1 MSIVCATRFSEESQH
16 AVNAAAA
23 LARRRREPLHLVH
36 VVTGGLLPGMRL
48 QLTDAATTALTD
60 EVSRLKGPG
69 LQVSSS
75 LLHGR
80 LEEALAAFC
89 AKVDARLLVVGDT
102 ARRTTALLTGTLDRL
117 AYAIEA
123 PLLVVRD
130 ERAFVQWGDP
140 RPLSVL
146 VAFDKT
152 ASSAVARDWVGRLSE
167 FGPISLLATQVYW
180 PTEEYESRQL
190 PVPPAEEGHT
200 ALKALVLS
208 ELEREFSRLPPAVKV
223 RLRAEMGL
231 GHIGE
236 QLLAVAGDEQVDV
249 VLLGTHRRRALG
261 RFWSVSH
268 HVLLQA
274 PMAVACVPATVAV
287 PDLATEPVWRSA
299 LVVSDLTEGGARAV
313 SCGVSMLELGGT
325 LNIAHVS
332 SEPLGAQTE
341 GAVAKRLVAELPAG
355 LEARGIRVV
364 AHVLEGDLDE
374 LLVRLVETTSADVVV
389 LPAQLEDSLELTTL
403 RIARELLQRT
413 GKPVLLSPPKRA

>member
-1 MSIVCATRFSEESQH
+1 MTIVCATRFSEESQH

-23 LARRRREPLHLVH
+23 LARRRKEPLHLVH
-36 VVTGGLLPGMRL
+36 VVTGGLLQSMRL
-48 QLTDAATTALTD
+48 QMTDTATTALND
-60 EVSRLKGPG
+60 EVARLKTPG
-69 LQVSSS
+69 LQVSSA

-80 LEEALAAFC
+80 LEEALASFC
-89 AKVDARLLVVGDT
+89 AKVDAKLLVVGDT

-130 ERAFVQWGDP
+130 ERAFVQWSDT

-167 FGPISLLATQVYW
+167 FGPISLTATQVYW
-180 PTEEYESRQL
+180 PTEEYEVREL
-190 PVPPAEEGHT
+190 RVPPPDEGHT
-200 ALKALVLS
+200 AIKKVVLG

-223 RLRAEMGL
+223 HCRAEMGL

-236 QLLAVAGDEQVDV
+236 QLLAVAGEEQVDV

-287 PDLATEPVWRSA
+287 PDLASEPVWRSA
-299 LVVSDLTEGGARAV
+299 LVVSDLTEAGARAV

-332 SEPLGAQTE
+332 NEPLGGEREAMI
-341 GAVAKRLVAELPAG
+341 AKRLVAELPPG

-364 AHVLEGDLDE
+364 AHVVEGDVDE
-374 LLVRLVETTSADVVV
+374 VLVRLVERTGADVIV
-389 LPAQLEDSLELTTL
+389 LPSVLGEGQEMLTTHV
-403 RIARELLQRT
+403 AQELLERT
-413 GKPVLLSPPKRA
+413 RKPVLLSPPKRA